1 MDPTPRIGRVV
12 ALVLSLAAVASCG
25 GGGGGAGNSGGGTPT
40 APVDNSVSRIDI
52 APAAS
57 VSLASGTT
65 TTLSATAFTKTNTS
79 LGSSGLSWASSN
91 DAVAAVL
98 GGVVTAKLVG
108 TATITATS
116 GSVSSAGVA
125 ITVTVGAP
133 TILALRTQ
141 PGGAASGA
149 AFTTQPVVE
158 VRDAAGNLATT
169 SSAPVTIAVGSGGG
183 TLSGTATVS
192 AASGV
197 ATFAGLSIAGTVG
210 QRTLSFSSVG
220 LTTATSIG
228 FSLDAGPPTVLAI
241 RTPPVAGTAYAPFP
255 TPAVLE
261 IRDAF
266 GNVTPSTA
274 AVTATIASGG
284 GTLGGAATVSAVAG
298 VATFQALT
306 INGTAGARTLT
317 FVSGVL
323 PSVTSASVNVAAA
336 PPAVIALSPSPA
348 TITAIVGTPPA
359 ALNIAVT
366 NSGVFPLTNLRVQS
380 ITYSPISPAGWL
392 AATFPSGIDAP
403 ATFRLTATTT
413 GITPGNYVASVVVAG
428 DGVQTTTTLAVTL
441 VVAPTSI
448 NAYGTTANK
457 VSVVSIGSTFSPG
470 LVTTI
475 GGAAATAD
483 PTVTYAARSPAIA
496 TVDATGRITGVAPGQ
511 AWIAAISA
519 QSNSDSV
526 LVMVPRS
533 TGPVLKSDIT
543 KYGFALGD
551 TITVRVQIDT
561 RGASLGA
568 VTATVTWPVY
578 TGPTGVFGSMSLVD
592 VVTTA
597 SPLAPAFAID
607 NSVNV
612 IRINGGSSSGA
623 TGVVLL
629 AVVRFRVLQRGLTGV
644 YLAATEM
651 LGADFTNLLPSTTI
665 TQYPIIVP

>member
-1 MDPTPRIGRVV
+1 MNLIAGIGRVV
-12 ALVLSLAAVASCG
+12 ALVVSLASCG
-25 GGGGGAGNSGGGTPT
+25 GGGGGDSKSIFT

-52 APAAS
+52 APAAPTS
-57 VSLASGTT
+57 LVSGAIATFT
-65 TTLSATAFTKTNTS
+65 ATAFTKTNTS
-79 LGSSGLSWASSN
+79 LGSSGISWASSN
-91 DAVAAVL
+91 DAVASVA

-108 TATITATS
+108 SATITATS
-116 GSVSSAGVA
+116 GGIASAGVA

-133 TILALRTQ
+133 TAIALRTQ
-141 PGGAASGA
+141 PGGAVSGA
-149 AFTTQPVVE
+149 AFTTQPAIE
-158 VRDAAGNLATT
+158 VRDAAGNLVSTSTT
-169 SSAPVTIAVGSGGG
+169 SVTVAVASGGG
-183 TLSGTATVS
+183 VLSGTTTVS

-197 ATFAGLSIAGTVG
+197 ATFAGLSMAGTVG
-210 QRTLSFSSVG
+210 QRTLSFSAAG

-241 RTPPVAGTAYAPFP
+241 RTQPVAATAYAPFP

-284 GTLGGAATVSAVAG
+284 GTIGGTATVNAKAG
-298 VATFQALT
+298 VATFSSLT

-317 FVSGVL
+317 FTSGAL
-323 PSVTSASVNVAAA
+323 PAVTSASVTVTAA
-336 PPAVIALSPSPA
+336 PPAIIALAPSPA

-359 ALNIAVT
+359 ALNISVA

-380 ITYSPISPAGWL
+380 ITYSPISPGSWL
-392 AATFPSGIDAP
+392 AATFASGTDAP
-403 ATFRLTATTT
+403 ATLRLAATTT
-413 GITPGNYVASVVVAG
+413 GITPATYTASVVLAG
-428 DGVQTTTTLAVTL
+428 DGTAAPTTTLIVNL
-441 VVAPTSI
+441 VVLPTSN

-457 VSVVSIGSTFSPG
+457 VSVVSIGAALSPG

-475 GGAAATAD
+475 AGGVVAPD
-483 PTVTYAARSPAIA
+483 PTVTYSARSSAIA
-496 TVDATGRITGVAPGQ
+496 TVDATGRITGVAQGQ
-511 AWIAAISA
+511 TWIAALST

-526 LVMVPRS
+526 LVIVPRS
-533 TGPVLKSDIT
+533 TGIVLKSDIT
-543 KYGFALGD
+543 KFEFAVGD

-578 TGPTGVFGSMSLVD
+578 TGPTGVFASMSLVD
-592 VVTTA
+592 VATTA

-629 AVVRFRVLQRGLTGV
+629 AVVRFRVARSGLTGV

-651 LGADFTNLLPSTTI
+651 LGVDFTNLLPTTTV

>member
-1 MDPTPRIGRVV
+1 VNPIAGIGRLV
-12 ALVLSLAAVASCG
+12 ALVVSLAALASCRG
-25 GGGGGAGNSGGGTPT
+25 GGGGDSKSIFT

-52 APAAS
+52 APAAPTS
-57 VSLASGTT
+57 LVSGAIATFT
-65 TTLSATAFTKTNTS
+65 ATAFTKTNTS
-79 LGSSGLSWASSN
+79 LGSSGISWASSN
-91 DAVAAVL
+91 DAVASVA

-108 TATITATS
+108 SATITATS
-116 GSVSSAGVA
+116 GGIASAGVA

-133 TILALRTQ
+133 TAIALRTQ
-141 PGGAASGA
+141 PGGAVSGA
-149 AFTTQPVVE
+149 AFTTQPAIE
-158 VRDAAGNLATT
+158 VRDAAGNLVSTSTT
-169 SSAPVTIAVGSGGG
+169 SVTVAVASGGG
-183 TLSGTATVS
+183 VLSGTTTVS

-197 ATFAGLSIAGTVG
+197 ATFAGLSMAGTVG
-210 QRTLSFSSVG
+210 QRTLSFSAAG

-241 RTPPVAGTAYAPFP
+241 RTQPVAATAYAPFP

-284 GTLGGAATVSAVAG
+284 GTIGGTATVNAKAG
-298 VATFQALT
+298 VATFSSLT

-317 FVSGVL
+317 FTSGAL
-323 PSVTSASVNVAAA
+323 PAVTSASVTVTAA
-336 PPAVIALSPSPA
+336 PPAIIALAPSPA

-359 ALNIAVT
+359 ALNISVA

-380 ITYSPISPAGWL
+380 ITYSPISPGSWL
-392 AATFPSGIDAP
+392 AATFASGTDAP
-403 ATFRLTATTT
+403 ATLRLAATTT
-413 GITPGNYVASVVVAG
+413 GITPATYTASVVLAG
-428 DGVQTTTTLAVTL
+428 DGTAAPTTTLIVNL
-441 VVAPTSI
+441 VVLPTSN

-457 VSVVSIGSTFSPG
+457 VSVVSIGAALSPG

-475 GGAAATAD
+475 AGGVVAPD
-483 PTVTYAARSPAIA
+483 PTVTYSARSSAIA
-496 TVDATGRITGVAPGQ
+496 TVDATGRITGVAQGQ
-511 AWIAAISA
+511 TWIAALST

-526 LVMVPRS
+526 LVIVPRS
-533 TGPVLKSDIT
+533 TGIVLKSDIT
-543 KYGFALGD
+543 KFEFAVGD

-578 TGPTGVFGSMSLVD
+578 TGPTGVFASMSLVD
-592 VVTTA
+592 VATTA

-629 AVVRFRVLQRGLTGV
+629 AVVRFRVARSGLTGV

-651 LGADFTNLLPSTTI
+651 LGVDFTNLLPTTTV

>member
-1 MDPTPRIGRVV
+1 MNPIPGIGRLV
-12 ALVLSLAAVASCG
+12 ALVLSLAALASCG
-25 GGGGGAGNSGGGTPT
+25 GGGGGDSKSIFT

-52 APAAS
+52 APAAPT
-57 VSLASGTT
+57 SLMSGAIATFT
-65 TTLSATAFTKTNTS
+65 ATAFTKTNTS
-79 LGSSGLSWASSN
+79 LGSSGVSWASSN
-91 DAVAAVL
+91 DAVASVA

-108 TATITATS
+108 SATITATS
-116 GSVSSAGVA
+116 GGIASAGVA

-133 TILALRTQ
+133 TVIALRTQ
-141 PGGAASGA
+141 PGGAVSGA
-149 AFTTQPVVE
+149 AFTTQPAIE
-158 VRDAAGNLATT
+158 VRDAAGNLVSTSTT
-169 SSAPVTIAVGSGGG
+169 SVTVAVASGGG
-183 TLSGTATVS
+183 VLSGTTMVS

-197 ATFAGLSIAGTVG
+197 ATFAGLSMAGTVG
-210 QRTLSFSSVG
+210 QRTLSFSAAG

-228 FSLDAGPPTVLAI
+228 FSLDAGPPTLLAI
-241 RTPPVAGTAYAPFP
+241 RTQPVAATAYAPFP

-284 GTLGGAATVSAVAG
+284 GTIGGTATVNAKAG
-298 VATFQALT
+298 VATFSSLT

-317 FVSGVL
+317 FTSGAL
-323 PSVTSASVNVAAA
+323 PAVTSANVNVTAA
-336 PPAVIALSPSPA
+336 PPAIIALAPSPA

-359 ALNIAVT
+359 ALNISVT

-380 ITYSPISPAGWL
+380 ITYSPISPGSWL
-392 AATFPSGIDAP
+392 AATFASGTDAP
-403 ATFRLTATTT
+403 ATLRLVATTT
-413 GITPGNYVASVVVAG
+413 GITPATYTASVVLAG
-428 DGVQTTTTLAVTL
+428 DGTAAPTTTLIVNL
-441 VVAPTSI
+441 VVLPTSI

-457 VSVVSIGSTFSPG
+457 VSVVSIGAALSPG

-475 GGAAATAD
+475 AGGVAAPD
-483 PTVTYAARSPAIA
+483 PTVTYSARSSAIA
-496 TVDATGRITGVAPGQ
+496 TVDATGRITGVAQGQ
-511 AWIAAISA
+511 TWIAALST

-526 LVMVPRS
+526 LVIVPRS

-543 KYGFALGD
+543 KFEFAVGD

-607 NSVNV
+607 NTVNV

-629 AVVRFRVLQRGLTGV
+629 AVVRFRVARSGLTGV

-651 LGADFTNLLPSTTI
+651 LGVDFTNLLPTTTV

>member
-12 ALVLSLAAVASCG
+12 AFVLSLAVAASCG
-25 GGGGGAGNSGGGTPT
+25 GGGGGGDSKSTPT

-52 APAAS
+52 APA
-57 VSLASGTT
+57 VPTSLVSGTT
-65 TTLSATAFTKTNTS
+65 TTFTATAFTKTNTS
-79 LGSSGLSWASSN
+79 LGSSGISWASSN
-91 DAVAAVL
+91 EAVATVT
-98 GGVVTAKLVG
+98 GGLVTAKLVG
-108 TATITATS
+108 TATITATN

-125 ITVTVGAP
+125 INVTVGAP
-133 TILALRTQ
+133 TTLALRTQ
-141 PGGAASGA
+141 PGGAVSGA
-149 AFTTQPVVE
+149 AFTTQPAVE
-158 VRDAAGNLATT
+158 VRDAAGNLAIT
-169 SSAPVTIAVGSGGG
+169 SSMPVTVTVASGGG
-183 TLSGTATVS
+183 VLSGTATVS
-192 AASGV
+192 AVSGV

-210 QRTLSFSSVG
+210 QRTFSFSATG
-220 LTTATSIG
+220 LMTATSIG

-241 RTPPVAGTAYAPFP
+241 RTQPVVGTAYAPFP

-266 GNVTPSTA
+266 GNVTLSTA

-284 GTLGGAATVSAVAG
+284 GTLGNAATVNAVAG
-298 VATFQALT
+298 VATFSSLT
-306 INGTAGARTLT
+306 INGSAGARTLT
-317 FVSGVL
+317 FASGAL
-323 PSVTSASVNVAAA
+323 PAVTSASVNVTTA

-348 TITAIVGTPPA
+348 TIGAIVGTTPA
-359 ALNIAVT
+359 ALNVSVT
-366 NSGVFPLTNLRVQS
+366 NSGVFPLTNLRIQS
-380 ITYSPISPAGWL
+380 IIYSPINPGGWL
-392 AATFPSGIDAP
+392 AATFPSGTDAP
-403 ATFRLTATTT
+403 ATLRLVATTTGMTPGTYTASVVLAGDGTATTT
-413 GITPGNYVASVVVAG
+413 
-428 DGVQTTTTLAVTL
+428 TLTVSL

-457 VSVVSIGSTFSPG
+457 VSVVNIGAIFSPG

-475 GGAAATAD
+475 GGAATTPD
-483 PTVTYAARSPAIA
+483 PTVTYTARSSAIA

-511 AWIAAISA
+511 AWIAALSA

-526 LVMVPRS
+526 LVIVPRS

-543 KYGFALGD
+543 KYGFAVGD
-551 TITVRVQIDT
+551 TITVRVQVDT

-568 VTATVTWPVY
+568 VTATVTWPVW

-607 NSVNV
+607 NAVNV

-629 AVVRFRVLQRGLTGV
+629 AVVRFRVARSGLTGV

>member
-1 MDPTPRIGRVV
+1 MDPTPGIGRLI
-12 ALVLSLAAVASCG
+12 AFTLLLVITASCG
-25 GGGGGAGNSGGGTPT
+25 GGGGGGDSKGTPT
-40 APVDNSVSRIDI
+40 APVDNSVARIDI
-52 APAAS
+52 APVAPT
-57 VSLASGTT
+57 SLVSGTT
-65 TTLSATAFTKTNTS
+65 TTFTATAFTKTNTS

-91 DAVAAVL
+91 DAVATVS
-98 GGVVTAKLVG
+98 GGVVTAKLIG
-108 TATITATS
+108 TATITATN
-116 GSVSSAGVA
+116 GSISSAGVA

-133 TILALRTQ
+133 TIIALRTQ
-141 PGGAASGA
+141 PGGAVSGA
-149 AFTTQPVVE
+149 AFTTQPAVE

-169 SSAPVTIAVGSGGG
+169 STTPVTVAVASGGG
-183 TLSGTATVS
+183 VLSGTGTVS
-192 AASGV
+192 AVSGV
-197 ATFAGLSIAGTVG
+197 ATFSSLSIVGTVG
-210 QRTLSFSSVG
+210 QRTLSFSAAG

-228 FSLDAGPPTVLAI
+228 FSLDAGPPSVLAI
-241 RTPPVAGTAYAPFP
+241 RTQPVAGTAYAPFP

-284 GTLGGAATVSAVAG
+284 GTLGGTATANAVAG

-317 FVSGVL
+317 FASGAL
-323 PSVTSASVNVAAA
+323 PAVTSASVNVTTA

-348 TITAIVGTPPA
+348 TIAAVVGTSPA
-359 ALNIAVT
+359 ALNVAVT

-380 ITYSPISPAGWL
+380 ITYSPISPGGWL
-392 AATFPSGIDAP
+392 TATFPSGTDAP
-403 ATFRLTATTT
+403 ATLRLTATTT
-413 GITPGNYVASVVVAG
+413 GITPGTYTASVVVAG
-428 DGVQTTTTLAVTL
+428 DGTTTTTTLAVSL
-441 VVAPTSI
+441 VVQPTSI

-457 VSVVSIGSTFSPG
+457 VSVVTIGATFSPG
-470 LVTTI
+470 LVTTTA
-475 GGAAATAD
+475 GVVAAPD
-483 PTVTYAARSPAIA
+483 PTVTYTARSPAIA
-496 TVDATGRITGVAPGQ
+496 TVDATGRISAIAPGQ
-511 AWIAAISA
+511 AWIAATST

-526 LVMVPRS
+526 LVIVPRS

-543 KYGFALGD
+543 KYGFAVGD

-568 VTATVTWPVY
+568 VTATVTWPVW

-607 NSVNV
+607 NTVNV

-629 AVVRFRVLQRGLTGV
+629 AVVRFRVLKSGLTGI

-651 LGADFTNLLPSTTI
+651 LGADFANLLPSTTI